1 MSRDAA
7 LIETVRVI
15 GGLAPLWPLHVERL
29 EEGARALRIT
39 LSTLDRPSGGADRVV
54 RFEVSSHG
62 VRVSDREVGSS
73 GPIALSTSQ
82 ANHRGYPYKVT
93 DRAWLDAA
101 GMIARAHEA
110 DDALLLDVDGLVVE
124 ASIWAIGW
132 WEGERLVFPPLA
144 LGGLQSVA
152 RRRLGEIV
160 RGGTATAELRGRALH
175 RVPLVACNAA
185 RGLVPVVALDG
196 YAVPANH
203 RTAAVARR
211 FWERPDA

>member
-39 LSTLDRPSGGADRVV
+39 LATLDRPSGGADRVV

-152 RRRLGEIV
+152 HTGQQRGHRIGGRCRAV
-160 RGGTATAELRGRALH
+160 RSRAGH
-175 RVPLVACNAA
+175 NCVSAA
-185 RGLVPVVALDG
+185 LC
-196 YAVPANH
+196 
-203 RTAAVARR
+203 
-211 FWERPDA
+211 